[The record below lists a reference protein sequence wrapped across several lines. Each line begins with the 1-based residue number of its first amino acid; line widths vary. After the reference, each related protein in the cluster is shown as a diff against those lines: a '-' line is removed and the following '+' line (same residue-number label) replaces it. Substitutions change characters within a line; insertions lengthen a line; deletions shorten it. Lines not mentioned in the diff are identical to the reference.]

1 MPKGRNSRPFLM
13 PRYFDLA
20 TDTEIDLDAD
30 TDDVEYLGYQ
40 KRRVSLDEWFGA
52 QDPAQRERERLDK
65 LHGDKPFEFIHR
77 IRK

>member
-30 TDDVEYLGYQ
+30 TDDVEYLGDQ
-40 KRRVSLDEWFGA
+40 KRRGSLEEWYGA
-52 QDPAQRERERLDK
+52 QYKGNVSAWTNSTVTNHLN
-65 LHGDKPFEFIHR
+65 LSIG
-77 IRK
+77 